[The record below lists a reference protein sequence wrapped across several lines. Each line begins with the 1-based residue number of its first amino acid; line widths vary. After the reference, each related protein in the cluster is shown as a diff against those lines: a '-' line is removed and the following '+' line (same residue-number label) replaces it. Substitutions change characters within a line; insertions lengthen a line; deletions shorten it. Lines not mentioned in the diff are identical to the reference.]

1 MDRRDA
7 YLSKAAELS
16 ELAHNGRYASLKAQ
30 FESLARAYLR
40 LADQVKENKNKYGMP
55 LPKEDGDSMARSPKL
70 DPSFG

>member
-40 LADQVKENKNKYGMP
+40 LADQVQEYYKYEMP
-55 LPKEDGDSMARSPKL
+55 LPKEDGDAARPSKL
-70 DPSFG
+70 GPSLG

>member
-40 LADQVKENKNKYGMP
+40 LADQVKENRYEMS
-55 LPKEDGDSMARSPKL
+55 LSKEDGDPTARSPKL
-70 DPSFG
+70 DPSLG

>member
-16 ELAHNGRYASLKAQ
+16 ELAHNGRYVSLKAQ

-40 LADQVKENKNKYGMP
+40 LADQVQEYKYEMP
-55 LPKEDGDSMARSPKL
+55 LPKEDGDAARPSKL
-70 DPSFG
+70 GSSLG